1 MRLSEVI
8 TEVEWRLLADQPSRA
23 SNTGKRN
30 LAILHAMYFAG
41 LGLSEVCDLSPRHLN
56 GSARAIYRPN
66 RPRRTRDLR
75 AVSAESWFILE
86 EWEKVRPRSPYFFST
101 LRGNRLKEQYVK
113 GFVRRYADRSGI
125 TKPTHALAAPV
136 EPQPLERPYAPRL
149 LDRGLPNRELARRLT
164 SVRLPQAP
172 PLP

>member
-1 MRLSEVI
+1 MRLFEVI
-8 TEVEWRLLADQPSRA
+8 TEVEWRLLADQPSRT

-41 LGLSEVCDLSPRHLN
+41 LGLSEVCDLSPWDLN
-56 GSARAIYRPN
+56 GDVRVIYRPN
-66 RPRRTRDLR
+66 RPRRTRDLS

-86 EWEKVRPRSPYFFST
+86 EWEEVRPRSPYFFST

-113 GFVRRYADRSGI
+113 GFVRRYADRAGI

-136 EPQPLERPYAPRL
+136 EPQPLERPYASRL
-149 LDRGLPNRELARRLT
+149 LDRGLSNQGLAKRLT
-164 SVRLPQAP
+164 SVRLPQV